1 MNSVLS
7 LIQKYISDAFSRK
20 YTIGDHLWESDIY
33 PTSRRTQCFMKV
45 QNPSPYSHLHCILT
59 FSLSGAEKK
68 LHGLNPRA
76 NYTDRAT
83 AACRRSDC
91 QLLRIEGATWSA
103 SQIPTAVF
111 SDF

>member
-1 MNSVLS
+1 MSVCVYSVCVVLCVGRGLATGLS
-7 LIQKYISDAFSRK
+7 PVQGVLLTVYRIRNPRMQPRTNKRAVETLII
-20 YTIGDHLWESDIY
+20 II
-33 PTSRRTQCFMKV
+33 
-45 QNPSPYSHLHCILT
+45 IIIIIII
-59 FSLSGAEKK
+59 K

-103 SQIPTAVF
+103 
-111 SDF
+111 